1 MESPGSAKMYA
12 SFASSSPSFMSP
24 QQIKRQKERAALE
37 QQAVEREQLVMRAS
51 TMTQI
56 ANLMAEQN
64 EKMLEGLRAVA
75 SQREQDRPEKVDFV
89 ARNKAAVRPDRSG
102 LGRKEYALIAR
113 AEVMAAASAHIDGG
127 RAPPMPIHAR
137 KQTTVAPVDSSAD
150 LVRAAREEVERGLG
164 ITALEQQTRRP
175 FRRR

>member
-1 MESPGSAKMYA
+1 MSSNTEKILRVVVTVVTSKGSKLAIVK
-12 SFASSSPSFMSP
+12 
-24 QQIKRQKERAALE
+24 K
-37 QQAVEREQLVMRAS
+37 
-51 TMTQI
+51 I
-56 ANLMAEQN
+56 ADWPMAEQN

-137 KQTTVAPVDSSAD
+137 KQTTDAPVDSSAD